1 MLSSTNSKCKLCTR
15 AVSSNCSCK
24 TKLTLTHIN
33 TDKSESSFAS
43 LPAGARYILIFFT
56 PSPIPGSGGTTRAI
70 NGAEGARYRATRYLP
85 SELISERVPTQKR
98 TKFADLLF
106 LRAAERENA
115 SSNREESRDKMATR
129 NYHNTPFEDMWRIL
143 MVRWLRK

>member
-1 MLSSTNSKCKLCTR
+1 M

-33 TDKSESSFAS
+33 TDKSASSFAS

-56 PSPIPGSGGTTRAI
+56 PSPIPGTTRAI
-70 NGAEGARYRATRYLP
+70 NGAEGARYRTARYLP
-85 SELISERVPTQKR
+85 SELISERSTETNLVRGLVISTCSG
-98 TKFADLLF
+98 
-106 LRAAERENA
+106 A
-115 SSNREESRDKMATR
+115 SATFNREESRDKMATH
-129 NYHNTPFEDMWRIL
+129 NYHNAPFEDMWRML